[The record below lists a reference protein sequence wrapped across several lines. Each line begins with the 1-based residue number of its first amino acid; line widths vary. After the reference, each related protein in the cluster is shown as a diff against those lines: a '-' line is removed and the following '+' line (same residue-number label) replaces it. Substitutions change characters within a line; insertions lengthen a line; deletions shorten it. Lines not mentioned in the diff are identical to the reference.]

1 MYSPDLSP
9 IDNCWSLVKMRLQ
22 KEIQWVK
29 SNADLAQRVTTI
41 WTSFPLCYFKA
52 LYESMPKRFRAV

>member
-1 MYSPDLSP
+1 M
-9 IDNCWSLVKMRLQ
+9 
-22 KEIQWVK
+22 K

-52 LYESMPKRFRAV
+52 LYESIPRGIVDCKKKIDKTSIFFFLYFLDTQAL